1 MSGVSDVQ
9 KHRPWARHDAE
20 ACEGASQHIGRPRVG
35 GLRLN
40 RDGLDLDAS
49 APDAVADQVV
59 DCGQRMIAA

>member
-1 MSGVSDVQ
+1 M
-9 KHRPWARHDAE
+9 K

-49 APDAVADQVV
+49 APDAVATQVV
-59 DCGQRMIAA
+59 DCSQRMIAA